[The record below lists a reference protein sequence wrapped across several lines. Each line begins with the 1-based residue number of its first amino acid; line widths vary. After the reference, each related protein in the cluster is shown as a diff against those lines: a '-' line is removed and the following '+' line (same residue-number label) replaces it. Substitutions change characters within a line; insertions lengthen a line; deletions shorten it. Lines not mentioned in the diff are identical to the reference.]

1 MLGTRSWKDG
11 APRAER
17 DLTHVERGRLAMVR
31 RVCFLRLGA
40 NPDGSN
46 ATGAPTPAAAPPA
59 GVGSPIGGKEDK
71 TFSLGGSDTRCRGD
85 SIAQWRTPKD
95 VRGLQDHLRPGCGG
109 EAIVGFRVKS
119 LHRLWSVWPT
129 RAKDPQGS

>member
-1 MLGTRSWKDG
+1 MDPTETELKGMADLNGVYDWAGLADDVRTKLGLEQVVENLKGLGPVRDG

-46 ATGAPTPAAAPPA
+46 ATGAPTQQLHLQPVSGLP
-59 GVGSPIGGKEDK
+59 
-71 TFSLGGSDTRCRGD
+71 LG
-85 SIAQWRTPKD
+85 
-95 VRGLQDHLRPGCGG
+95 
-109 EAIVGFRVKS
+109 
-119 LHRLWSVWPT
+119 
-129 RAKDPQGS
+129 QGR

>member
-1 MLGTRSWKDG
+1 MQQALQPQQLHLQPVSG
-11 APRAER
+11 A
-17 DLTHVERGRLAMVR
+17 
-31 RVCFLRLGA
+31 
-40 NPDGSN
+40 
-46 ATGAPTPAAAPPA
+46 
-59 GVGSPIGGKEDK
+59 SPIGGKEDK

-129 RAKDPQGS
+129 RAKDPQEVDLYDLYPELTRGMGKTGTSRTPGL